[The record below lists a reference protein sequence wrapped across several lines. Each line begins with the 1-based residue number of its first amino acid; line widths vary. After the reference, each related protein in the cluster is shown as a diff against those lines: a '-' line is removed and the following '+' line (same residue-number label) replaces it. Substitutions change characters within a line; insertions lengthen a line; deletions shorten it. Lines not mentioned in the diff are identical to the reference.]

1 MQKLYINHEHISF
14 IKKKNKIPKTKYRR
28 KTKILHSS
36 NPDVALINLYSQNLK
51 SLIPASLI
59 FIPERGRL
67 HSLPVLRRLPVAAV
81 SCLQR
86 KQEIRSPQRLHG
98 GIRRLEMREMRRER
112 SHPMPALLNKKKKK
126 KEKRKKEKKIKRETS
141 SSLAIG
147 IERNPLPSLYLRLR
161 CYEKYIA
168 CWMNTSRWVIT
179 FSREITIIRDRGV
192 LAFNLSLSL
201 FLFSFRSIGRGRI
214 VEGKISSRKI
224 KWHARTHART
234 HFEYRAFEAM
244 IARSLANV
252 NCKITTNKTYL

>member
-126 KEKRKKEKKIKRETS
+126 KRKKKKRKKNKTRNIVIPGNWHREES
-141 SSLAIG
+141 AAL
-147 IERNPLPSLYLRLR
+147 PLFKTKVLREVYRMLNEHVTVG
-161 CYEKYIA
+161 YH
-168 CWMNTSRWVIT
+168 
-179 FSREITIIRDRGV
+179 V
-192 LAFNLSLSL
+192 LARDHDYSRSRRACLQSLSLSFPL
-201 FLFSFRSIGRGRI
+201 FVSFNWKGTNRGR
-214 VEGKISSRKI
+214 ED
-224 KWHARTHART
+224 
-234 HFEYRAFEAM
+234 FE
-244 IARSLANV
+244 
-252 NCKITTNKTYL
+252 